1 MTKTSFFQY
10 EVRLKTIAQTL
21 LKGRKRRWIFQVLY
35 LLHKFDFTDS
45 LSYYVN
51 NRVLLHERNC
61 YLHVRLF
68 QDRWLG
74 DELSDPKRNT
84 KAEMYKRSV
93 SHFNRLQSIF

>member
-1 MTKTSFFQY
+1 MDIPGTVPITNLIRYYTTSIIGFFCMR
-10 EVRLKTIAQTL
+10 ET
-21 LKGRKRRWIFQVLY
+21 
-35 LLHKFDFTDS
+35 
-45 LSYYVN
+45 N
-51 NRVLLHERNC
+51 
-61 YLHVRLF
+61 LHVRLL